1 MSGLSSLHSV
11 GCMPMHS
18 VEFPMMPTHPLEG
31 HLQAKIRSVV
41 ELTSLR
47 KVSAK
52 PLTAYL
58 VGAYAE

>member
-1 MSGLSSLHSV
+1 ML
-11 GCMPMHS
+11 
-18 VEFPMMPTHPLEG
+18 PTHPLEG
-31 HLQAKIRSVV
+31 HLQAKSRSVV

-58 VGAYAE
+58 VGA

>member
-1 MSGLSSLHSV
+1 
-11 GCMPMHS
+11 MHS
-18 VEFPMMPTHPLEG
+18 IEIPMLPTHPSAG
-31 HLQAKIRSVV
+31 HIQAKNRSVV

>member
-1 MSGLSSLHSV
+1 MLMHSIGLPML
-11 GCMPMHS
+11 PMH
-18 VEFPMMPTHPLEG
+18 PLKG
-31 HLQAKIRSVV
+31 KIQAKDGSIV

-58 VGAYAE
+58 VGA

>member
-1 MSGLSSLHSV
+1 
-11 GCMPMHS
+11 MPMHS
-18 VEFPMMPTHPLEG
+18 IGLPILPTHPLEE
-31 HLQAKIRSVV
+31 HVQAKTTSVV

>member
-1 MSGLSSLHSV
+1 
-11 GCMPMHS
+11 MPMHS